1 MCLTI
6 LFCAGM
12 PILLPILIVFCVTS
26 VVMDRMNLL
35 TRYEPPPL
43 TNALTLRFV
52 ISVFLPPFLM
62 LHCVLGSIMFGLAAG
77 EEMRHAAPHAESV
90 NVLLHPPLQLY
101 LAFSVVFVAF
111 EAFHFCVVARR
122 SNLRQGVLTPMQLC
136 CAPCKNDEGFTLA
149 GMAAIE
155 KLSGLAVTLPD
166 PETARTLYQPPH
178 PDNSVST
185 SNLRLSTPPPEWLP
199 TRRPAS
205 AGTGLRTKSRSN
217 LSANDLDTPRC
228 SAESQVRRNS
238 EPRNGP

>member
-122 SNLRQGVLTPMQLC
+122 SNLRLSVRLRKHEEDGRGVAALTRRDMWCERDVLH
-136 CAPCKNDEGFTLA
+136 ARKAEVLLWGRR
-149 GMAAIE
+149 
-155 KLSGLAVTLPD
+155 SVVAVQEDVL
-166 PETARTLYQPPH
+166 EAVNARTTHCAALQRRHQRLLLYNHAP
-178 PDNSVST
+178 VSHGVC
-185 SNLRLSTPPPEWLP
+185 LA
-199 TRRPAS
+199 AS
-205 AGTGLRTKSRSN
+205 KTEGG
-217 LSANDLDTPRC
+217 
-228 SAESQVRRNS
+228 
-238 EPRNGP
+238 